1 MRSDISVFI
10 KYFLLGVFVF
20 VGFFFSVSVTH
31 IYGEKVIP
39 ESEIVNTVSPRN
51 DFCEKSFSISYHPS
65 TKTFYYEMG
74 KKLYLYC
81 DGAMKTLR
89 TDAKQVE
96 TLLKKEKI
104 TLSKEDFI
112 SKPLNYYVMDSDL
125 IQVKRV
131 RYLEYIVDEPIS
143 FTSISQ
149 TNPLVANGIK
159 AIWQPGEKGILRY
172 QIRERFEDGILKE
185 KKVLSKTRI
194 KEPTIEIIALGSG
207 FFSGKY
213 KKKFRMCASSYNP
226 TVEQC
231 DGDPFTT
238 ATGIRVRYGVVA
250 VDPSVIKLGSK
261 LWVSGYGYAIAAD
274 TGGLIKKMKIDLF
287 FWKRL
292 PNENWKG
299 GFIDVYLLE

>member
-1 MRSDISVFI
+1 
-10 KYFLLGVFVF
+10 
-20 VGFFFSVSVTH
+20 
-31 IYGEKVIP
+31 
-39 ESEIVNTVSPRN
+39 
-51 DFCEKSFSISYHPS
+51 
-65 TKTFYYEMG
+65 
-74 KKLYLYC
+74 LYLYC